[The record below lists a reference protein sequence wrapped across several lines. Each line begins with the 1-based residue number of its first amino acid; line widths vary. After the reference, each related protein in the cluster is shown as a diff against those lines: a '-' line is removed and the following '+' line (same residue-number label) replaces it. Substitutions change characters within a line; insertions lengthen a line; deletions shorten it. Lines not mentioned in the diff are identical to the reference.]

1 MSGKSYQFYNR
12 WLRSQAELLPRD
24 RSTLIISMQE
34 LSEQASVLDTI
45 QRFAKRMNTGKVR
58 IEACRGTI
66 KLSVNDSEEMST

>member
-1 MSGKSYQFYNR
+1 MSCQSVSFYNR
-12 WLRSQAELLPRD
+12 WLRAQCKLQPRD

-58 IEACRGTI
+58 IEACHGEIR
-66 KLSVNDSEEMST
+66 LSVGDSKEMSS